1 MLASD
6 EHYLDVYTPF
16 PSHKRFV
23 FNYIPPTLNSLLSAS
38 YYRMSHTILS
48 ELTYT
53 YLPFEGRIMARPSCI
68 PISPGSLLVDLF
80 CQLPFGRRTNLLV
93 SMMEPHWSFLPD
105 FVVCNWP
112 PGVPSCLPESP
123 SCLPASPSCLPAPPS
138 CLPASPSCLPVSA
151 SLYSSLEWCLSV
163 HASLNQSSVTCPL
176 VSFSSSFRPSSEY
189 SRHSWLQYI
198 FVCYYYIT

>member
-23 FNYIPPTLNSLLSAS
+23 FNYIPPTRNSLLSAS
-38 YYRMSHTILS
+38 YYRMLHTILS

-68 PISPGSLLVDLF
+68 PISPGSFLADLF
-80 CQLPFGRRTNLLV
+80 CQLPLGRHLNLLV
-93 SMMEPHWSFLPD
+93 SMMVPHRSFLPD

-112 PGVPSCLPESP
+112 PSVPSCLPASP

-151 SLYSSLEWCLSV
+151 TLYSSLE
-163 HASLNQSSVTCPL
+163 
-176 VSFSSSFRPSSEY
+176 
-189 SRHSWLQYI
+189 
-198 FVCYYYIT
+198 